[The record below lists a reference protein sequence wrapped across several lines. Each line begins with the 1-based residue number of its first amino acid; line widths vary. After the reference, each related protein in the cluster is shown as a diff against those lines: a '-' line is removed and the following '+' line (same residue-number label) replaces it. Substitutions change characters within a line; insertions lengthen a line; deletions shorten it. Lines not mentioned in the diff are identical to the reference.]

1 MTSIFQ
7 KIETDVVTDVQAAV
21 AEIEQ
26 FWSDDVKP
34 IMSAT
39 LTYIEQNGGAD
50 LLKIAENAFSA
61 AVSGLETGTSVASV
75 TTAVISTVIDEA
87 KSAGIQVAEGA
98 ASLAV
103 SLAAAQVN
111 QAANPTPAITATAPD
126 SPSS

>member
-7 KIETDVVTDVQAAV
+7 KIETNVVTDVETAV
-21 AEIEQ
+21 ADVEQ
-26 FWSDDVKP
+26 FWTDDVKP
-34 IMSAT
+34 ILSAT

-61 AVSGLETGTSVASV
+61 AVSGLETGTSVANV
-75 TTAVISTVIDEA
+75 TTAVVVTVIDEA

-111 QAANPTPAITATAPD
+111 QAAAPAVAEAAA
-126 SPSS
+126 S